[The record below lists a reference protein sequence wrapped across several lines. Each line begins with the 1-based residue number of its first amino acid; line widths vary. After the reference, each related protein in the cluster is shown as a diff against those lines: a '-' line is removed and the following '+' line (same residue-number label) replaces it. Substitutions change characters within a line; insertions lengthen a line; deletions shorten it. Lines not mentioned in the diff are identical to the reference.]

1 MVTEI
6 AKLIFYWSVDN
17 CLTYIPYLRETPRA
31 LHFRS
36 RADTWRFETRGRG
49 ADKNSL
55 SIVVSAQPDLRPV
68 IPLGLRTR
76 LPSERSAL

>member
-49 ADKNSL
+49 
-55 SIVVSAQPDLRPV
+55 QT
-68 IPLGLRTR
+68 RT
-76 LPSERSAL
+76 A